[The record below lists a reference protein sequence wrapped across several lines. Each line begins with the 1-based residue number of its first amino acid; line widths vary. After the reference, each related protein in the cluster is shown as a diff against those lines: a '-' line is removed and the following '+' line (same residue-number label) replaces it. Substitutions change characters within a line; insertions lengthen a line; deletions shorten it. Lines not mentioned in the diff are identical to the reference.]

1 MPEFRELFE
10 AYGGDYDTAMRRF
23 MGNEGMYLKCFGM
36 LFQDKNLEKL
46 GKALSSGDLQAAFEA
61 AHTLKGMAGN
71 MGLEPFSEA
80 VCAIMEPQR
89 AKEEYGDYPALY
101 NGILSEHKKVEA
113 FWVQLNGGV

>member
-1 MPEFRELFE
+1 
-10 AYGGDYDTAMRRF
+10 

-36 LFQDKNLEKL
+36 LFQDENLEKL

-80 VCAIMEPQR
+80 VCAIMEPMR
-89 AKEEYGDYPALY
+89 AKEEYGDYQALY

-113 FWVQLNGGV
+113 FWVQLKGGV